1 MNPRN
6 FYVCI
11 YSFREGFKKKH
22 IFYPHLTLKKNLKKL
37 NSFIK
42 LSLRKVINFD
52 IVDLTYVDRKS

>member
-1 MNPRN
+1 M
-6 FYVCI
+6 I
-11 YSFREGFKKKH
+11 LLLTLREGFKKKH